1 MRKWKLEGKEGEEEE
16 KKNRGKGK
24 ILYVS
29 RLVMV
34 VVGKVVSK

>member
-1 MRKWKLEGKEGEEEE
+1 MKRK
-16 KKNRGKGK
+16 KKNKGKGK
-24 ILYVS
+24 IRYVS